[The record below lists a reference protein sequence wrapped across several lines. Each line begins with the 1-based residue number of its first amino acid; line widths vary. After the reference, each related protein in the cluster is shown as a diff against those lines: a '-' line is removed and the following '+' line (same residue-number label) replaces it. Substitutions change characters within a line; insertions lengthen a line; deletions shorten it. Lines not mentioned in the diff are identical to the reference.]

1 MRLLILC
8 LTAGHYVHTYSEY
21 ALKILGTC
29 RQLAA
34 GLGAAPQK
42 TPAGDTQATRSP
54 GKAQDKLELGH
65 VRAGLW
71 VGERFLALSKRAGDA
86 AMSTKQGA
94 INSLYGRAIKSLE
107 QRAKEEDAK
116 DYPAMQ
122 TLSTQI
128 PDDTRVKPTLQKLD
142 TQTTL
147 VLDPADDCGALISAT
162 SHRATLNSAASNITF
177 DGNSSVIS
185 TSEMVRKGG
194 RRSATPLGWQNATP
208 TKGSSKTSTGRGRR
222 SVGAESTSSKGRA
235 PQGNEERPKSSTT
248 LIARG
253 WVVSLVSR
261 IALLFCYISDTI
273 RRWTIFDARTKYR
286 FTLGRPI

>member
-8 LTAGHYVHTYSEY
+8 LTAGQYVHTYSEY

-42 TPAGDTQATRSP
+42 TPAGDPRSP

-94 INSLYGRAIKSLE
+94 INSLYGRAIKTLE
-107 QRAKEEDAK
+107 QRAQEEDAR
-116 DYPAMQ
+116 DYPVPH
-122 TLSTQI
+122 TLPLRA
-128 PDDTRVKPTLQKLD
+128 PDDTPVKPALQKLD
-142 TQTTL
+142 TQSTV
-147 VLDPADDCGALISAT
+147 VLDSADERSALTSA
-162 SHRATLNSAASNITF
+162 SSRRATLNSATSTF
-177 DGNSSVIS
+177 TLDGHSSVIS

-194 RRSATPLGWQNATP
+194 RRSATPLGWQNTTP
-208 TKGSSKTSTGRGRR
+208 TRESSKTSTRMGRR
-222 SVGAESTSSKGRA
+222 SVGAESTSSRGR
-235 PQGNEERPKSSTT
+235 SSTRK
-248 LIARG
+248 RG
-253 WVVSLVSR
+253 RVEE
-261 IALLFCYISDTI
+261 
-273 RRWTIFDARTKYR
+273 
-286 FTLGRPI
+286 

>member
-1 MRLLILC
+1 MRLLVLC

-42 TPAGDTQATRSP
+42 PLADDTQATRSQ
-54 GKAQDKLELGH
+54 GRAQDKLELGH

-86 AMSTKQGA
+86 TTSTKQGA

-116 DYPAMQ
+116 DYPAPQ
-122 TLSTQI
+122 SFSTQI
-128 PDDTRVKPTLQKLD
+128 PDDTRGKPALLKLD
-142 TQTTL
+142 TQSTL
-147 VLDPADDCGALISAT
+147 VLDPADDYGSLISAT
-162 SHRATLNSAASNITF
+162 SRRATLNSATSNATL

-185 TSEMVRKGG
+185 TSEMVRQGG
-194 RRSATPLGWQNATP
+194 RRSATPPVWQNVTP
-208 TKGSSKTSTGRGRR
+208 TKGSPKTTTGRGRR
-222 SVGAESTSSKGRA
+222 SAGAESTSSKGRGSA
-235 PQGNEERPKSSTT
+235 KKRVKAEE
-248 LIARG
+248 
-253 WVVSLVSR
+253 
-261 IALLFCYISDTI
+261 
-273 RRWTIFDARTKYR
+273 
-286 FTLGRPI
+286 

>member
-42 TPAGDTQATRSP
+42 TPAGETQTSQSQGR
-54 GKAQDKLELGH
+54 AQDKLELGH
-65 VRAGLW
+65 VQAGLW

-86 AMSTKQGA
+86 TTSTKQGA
-94 INSLYGRAIKSLE
+94 INSLYGRAIKSFE

-116 DYPAMQ
+116 DYPAPP

-128 PDDTRVKPTLQKLD
+128 PHETRVKPALQKLD
-142 TQTTL
+142 TQSTL
-147 VLDPADDCGALISAT
+147 VLDPVDDYGDLMSAT
-162 SHRATLNSAASNITF
+162 SRRAALNSATSNATL

-185 TSEMVRKGG
+185 TSEMLRKGG
-194 RRSATPLGWQNATP
+194 RRFATPLGWQDVTP
-208 TKGSSKTSTGRGRR
+208 TKGSAKSSSGRGRR
-222 SVGAESTSSKGRA
+222 SVGAESVSSKGRGSA
-235 PQGNEERPKSSTT
+235 RKRGRVEE
-248 LIARG
+248 
-253 WVVSLVSR
+253 
-261 IALLFCYISDTI
+261 
-273 RRWTIFDARTKYR
+273 
-286 FTLGRPI
+286 

>member
-42 TPAGDTQATRSP
+42 TPSGDTQATQSP

-71 VGERFLALSKRAGDA
+71 VGERFLALSKRVGDA

-116 DYPAMQ
+116 DYPVPQ
-122 TLSTQI
+122 TLSTQT
-128 PDDTRVKPTLQKLD
+128 PDETRVKPTLQKLD
-142 TQTTL
+142 TQTTIT
-147 VLDPADDCGALISAT
+147 LDPMDDYGALTSAT
-162 SHRATLNSAASNITF
+162 SLSRRDTLNSAVSNITF

-194 RRSATPLGWQNATP
+194 RRSATPLRWQSTTP
-208 TKGSSKTSTGRGRR
+208 TKGSSKTSTSTRRGRR
-222 SVGAESTSSKGRA
+222 SVGAESTSSKDRGSTRKRGKA
-235 PQGNEERPKSSTT
+235 EE
-248 LIARG
+248 
-253 WVVSLVSR
+253 
-261 IALLFCYISDTI
+261 
-273 RRWTIFDARTKYR
+273 
-286 FTLGRPI
+286 

>member
-34 GLGAAPQK
+34 GLGAAPQRP
-42 TPAGDTQATRSP
+42 PADDTQATRSQGRP
-54 GKAQDKLELGH
+54 QDKLELGH

-86 AMSTKQGA
+86 TTSAKQGA

-116 DYPAMQ
+116 DYPAPQ
-122 TLSTQI
+122 AFSTQI
-128 PDDTRVKPTLQKLD
+128 PDDTRGRPALLKLD
-142 TQTTL
+142 TQSTL
-147 VLDPADDCGALISAT
+147 VLDPVDDYGALISAT
-162 SHRATLNSAASNITF
+162 SRRATLNSATSNATL

-185 TSEMVRKGG
+185 TSEMVRQGG
-194 RRSATPLGWQNATP
+194 RRSATPPEWQNVTP
-208 TKGSSKTSTGRGRR
+208 TKGSSKTTTGRGRR
-222 SVGAESTSSKGRA
+222 SAGAESTSSKGRGSA
-235 PQGNEERPKSSTT
+235 RKRVKAEE
-248 LIARG
+248 
-253 WVVSLVSR
+253 
-261 IALLFCYISDTI
+261 
-273 RRWTIFDARTKYR
+273 
-286 FTLGRPI
+286 

>member
-42 TPAGDTQATRSP
+42 PPAGDTQISQSQGRT
-54 GKAQDKLELGH
+54 QDKLELGH

-86 AMSTKQGA
+86 TTSTKQGA

-107 QRAKEEDAK
+107 QRAKDEDAK
-116 DYPAMQ
+116 DYPAPQ
-122 TLSTQI
+122 TFSTQI
-128 PDDTRVKPTLQKLD
+128 PDDTHVKPTLLRLD
-142 TQTTL
+142 TQSTL
-147 VLDPADDCGALISAT
+147 VLDPVDEYGALRSASSRSRRATLDSAT
-162 SHRATLNSAASNITF
+162 SNATL

-185 TSEMVRKGG
+185 TSEMVRQGG
-194 RRSATPLGWQNATP
+194 RRSTTPLGWQGVAP
-208 TKGSSKTSTGRGRR
+208 IKGSSKTSTGRGRR
-222 SVGAESTSSKGRA
+222 SAGAESTSSKGR
-235 PQGNEERPKSSTT
+235 GS
-248 LIARG
+248 ARKRG
-253 WVVSLVSR
+253 KVDV
-261 IALLFCYISDTI
+261 
-273 RRWTIFDARTKYR
+273 
-286 FTLGRPI
+286 

>member
-42 TPAGDTQATRSP
+42 TPSGDTPATQSP

-71 VGERFLALSKRAGDA
+71 VGERFLALSKRAGDT
-86 AMSTKQGA
+86 AMSAKQGA

-116 DYPAMQ
+116 DYPAAE
-122 TLSTQI
+122 TLLTQI
-128 PDDTRVKPTLQKLD
+128 PDEARVRPALQKLD
-142 TQTTL
+142 TQIAF
-147 VLDPADDCGALISAT
+147 DPTGDCGALT
-162 SHRATLNSAASNITF
+162 STTSLSRRPTLNSAASSTTF

-194 RRSATPLGWQNATP
+194 RRSVTPLGWQGSTTPAKGATK
-208 TKGSSKTSTGRGRR
+208 TSTSTGRGRR
-222 SVGAESTSSKGRA
+222 SVGAESTSSKSRGSTRKRGKA
-235 PQGNEERPKSSTT
+235 EE
-248 LIARG
+248 
-253 WVVSLVSR
+253 
-261 IALLFCYISDTI
+261 
-273 RRWTIFDARTKYR
+273 
-286 FTLGRPI
+286 

>member
-42 TPAGDTQATRSP
+42 TPAGDTQATRSQ
-54 GKAQDKLELGH
+54 GRAQDKLELGH

-86 AMSTKQGA
+86 TTSTKQGA

-107 QRAKEEDAK
+107 ERAKEEDAK
-116 DYPAMQ
+116 DYPAPQ
-122 TLSTQI
+122 TFSTQV
-128 PDDTRVKPTLQKLD
+128 PDDAHVKPALLKLD
-142 TQTTL
+142 TQSTL
-147 VLDPADDCGALISAT
+147 VLDPADDYGSLMSAT
-162 SHRATLNSAASNITF
+162 SRRGTLNSATSNATL

-185 TSEMVRKGG
+185 TSEMVRQGG
-194 RRSATPLGWQNATP
+194 RRSVTPLAWQNATP
-208 TKGSSKTSTGRGRR
+208 AKGSSITSTGRGRR
-222 SVGAESTSSKGRA
+222 SAGAESTSSKGRGSA
-235 PQGNEERPKSSTT
+235 RKRVKAEE
-248 LIARG
+248 
-253 WVVSLVSR
+253 
-261 IALLFCYISDTI
+261 
-273 RRWTIFDARTKYR
+273 
-286 FTLGRPI
+286 